1 MKTIITLLMAGTI
14 AAIAAP
20 VEAQT
25 KRSIAYNSLAA
36 TASPPSSMH
45 SMSAMC
51 PGTRFGSTSI
61 TGPFR
66 QTRRFSMASG

>member
-1 MKTIITLLMAGTI
+1 MKTTVTLLIVVTI
-14 AAIAAP
+14 AALTAP

-25 KRSIAYNSLAA
+25 KRPIAYNSLAA
-36 TASPPSSMH
+36 NSKFTQQTH

-51 PGTRFGSTSI
+51 QGTRFGSTSI

-66 QTRRFSMASG
+66 QTHRFSMASG